1 MRLASHFAPSST
13 RHTLSATVGVMS
25 DGAPEAETVALG
37 RSPCLLL
44 TDVLE
49 ELVEPDEERF
59 DSTEVDDDDDKGTLW
74 SAHC

>member
-1 MRLASHFAPSST
+1 
-13 RHTLSATVGVMS
+13 MS